1 MYTVSIQPF
10 IQKKKQPC
18 TDSKLFSIDKLT
30 DKLKYNKLKM
40 MCVTMYMRWI
50 ITDKYECGSQLYNNC
65 NTVNINSYE
74 TNNNILC
81 INPNDTIYLQFNQ
94 MIYLELHH
102 GILKVYVANCAPIK
116 GISTPLFNAMI
127 SSGFKNQFK
136 SSKMNFIKILT
147 CQIRWYIHLY
157 VKL

>member
-1 MYTVSIQPF
+1 MRDNVHEVNNE
-10 IQKKKQPC
+10 
-18 TDSKLFSIDKLT
+18 LT
-30 DKLKYNKLKM
+30 NMNAAANY
-40 MCVTMYMRWI
+40 I
-50 ITDKYECGSQLYNNC
+50 ITVTLLILTLMRPITISYVYIQMILY
-65 NTVNINSYE
+65 
-74 TNNNILC
+74 
-81 INPNDTIYLQFNQ
+81 IYNQ

-147 CQIRWYIHLY
+147 CQIG
-157 VKL
+157 

>member
-1 MYTVSIQPF
+1 MHVYCQHTAVYPKKT
-10 IQKKKQPC
+10 KKKPC

-81 INPNDTIYLQFNQ
+81 INPNDTIYLQPND
-94 MIYLELHH
+94 IL
-102 GILKVYVANCAPIK
+102 GIASWNIESLRSKLRSNKRDINSIIQCYDI
-116 GISTPLFNAMI
+116 I
-127 SSGFKNQFK
+127 GF
-136 SSKMNFIKILT
+136 
-147 CQIRWYIHLY
+147 
-157 VKL
+157 